1 MRWSPTERSWMSTEP
16 ILLVLCSLWIRREVS
31 VNAIAVLSSVCC
43 NNHLSPAIHSSP
55 LRVSAPP
62 FSESCRLLSSRRTRP
77 MSLSTDPTSLLTV
90 SAVLIP
96 LVPVLMAP
104 LVPLSHGADGS
115 HRVHGLG
122 QLGESVR
129 RGGGERGGRCRG
141 GEGAQRRGGLAG
153 VLEGVPRRQRVAV
166 PALLRLTVSH
176 HHNHR
181 LRGCTRCTRHT
192 THHTIRHTIRHT
204 THRTS
209 YTTHH
214 ITH

>member
-1 MRWSPTERSWMSTEP
+1 MSFIIESKDAPDVVVDRSN
-16 ILLVLCSLWIRREVS
+16 VVVDCVGS
-31 VNAIAVLSSVCC
+31 VDSVGSSVDG
-43 NNHLSPAIHSSP
+43 PIGP
-55 LRVSAPP
+55 IG
-62 FSESCRLLSSRRTRP
+62 P
-77 MSLSTDPTSLLTV
+77 MGLTDP
-90 SAVLIP
+90 I
-96 LVPVLMAP
+96 
-104 LVPLSHGADGS
+104 
-115 HRVHGLG
+115 G

-192 THHTIRHTIRHT
+192 THHTIRHTTRHTTHRTTHHTIRHTIRHT